1 MLEPWAL
8 RVVRSFSWGARE
20 LQPAF
25 MFAAFFAA
33 SPFLVVSTASAQ
45 TTGEAAPSAA
55 AEANTSQAPATAEQ
69 RPLGANSPSAISV
82 PETSG
87 APAVGSS
94 TPPGPV
100 SSFVSPPIE
109 AWSAPD
115 GCPAAHSVDA
125 RARSLAGVD
134 AATWASAGSVRGR
147 ISAEGGGWVLSL
159 QIERAPGS
167 GLALAAAANARS
179 SAESSPPP
187 ARVFHAGDCGELG
200 EAAAVAIAL
209 ALGGAAAAPPAGADD
224 GVESVP
230 TPPAADET
238 QDTAGLSLASEL
250 HSIGAVARAEALVDT
265 GSLGGLAFGASVEVG
280 MRWRAL
286 GLRAYGVGLPS
297 RQVRLA
303 SSQYVELSL
312 WAAGLRA
319 CYRAADALPLIDVC
333 GGAEVGAFGAAGRG
347 LVDARE
353 RRDAWGATTWGTW
366 FGIDLAEH
374 LQAGARLEAVVPLSR
389 ERYFVNRNELVHEM
403 SGAGVRLALSLGGT
417 LGSD

>member
-1 MLEPWAL
+1 MC
-8 RVVRSFSWGARE
+8 
-20 LQPAF
+20 
-25 MFAAFFAA
+25 AAFFAA
-33 SPFLVVSTASAQ
+33 SAFLLASTASAQ
-45 TTGEAAPSAA
+45 ATSEAAPPGTVEAA
-55 AEANTSQAPATAEQ
+55 DEQAPRGE
-69 RPLGANSPSAISV
+69 NSPSAVSV
-82 PETSG
+82 RETSG
-87 APAVGSS
+87 TPAAGSS
-94 TPPGPV
+94 TLPG
-100 SSFVSPPIE
+100 SFSPPIE
-109 AWSAPD
+109 AWSAPE
-115 GCPAAHSVDA
+115 GCPAAVSVDA

-134 AATWASAGSVRGR
+134 AATWASAGRVLGH
-147 ISAEGGGWVLSL
+147 ISAEAGGWVLSL

-167 GLALAAAANARS
+167 ELALAPAASAGS
-179 SAESSPPP
+179 SATSSGAP
-187 ARVFHAGDCGELG
+187 ARVFHARDCGELG

-209 ALGGAAAAPPAGADD
+209 ALGGAAAAPPARADD
-224 GVESVP
+224 GIESAP
-230 TPPAADET
+230 PPPPAGAT
-238 QDTAGLSLASEL
+238 QDTAGPSLASEL
-250 HSIGAVARAEALVDT
+250 HSIGAEARAEALVDT
-265 GSLGGLAFGASVEVG
+265 GSLGGLAFGASAEVG

-319 CYRAADALPLIDVC
+319 CYRAADGLPLVDVC

-353 RRDAWGATTWGTW
+353 RRDAWGATTWGAW

-389 ERYFVNRNELVHEM
+389 ERYFVNRTELVHEM